1 MEWPL
6 VGVWD
11 ALEDGTFSV
20 SEAEA
25 KVFRELEEKAP
36 AANQPPSPRTSGCE
50 AVLPKAG
57 FLMLKRENNEG
68 RDVSRHLGPLDRA
81 GGESMARWLKPSL
94 ASRAFQLK
102 QLTGNQRPDL
112 HLFQWHRAYVFAHL
126 GRKTK
131 SLFRKPSPPST
142 GKRGAYG
149 TAPNWAVNGRTVNGR
164 GQQGRSEWQS
174 PRSGEGPFSR

>member
-25 KVFRELEEKAP
+25 KVVREREKKAP
-36 AANQPPSPRTSGCE
+36 DANRPPSPRTSGCE
-50 AVLPKAG
+50 AVLPKAA

-112 HLFQWHRAYVFAHL
+112 HLFQWHLAYEFAHL

-131 SLFRKPSPPST
+131 SLFRMPLSPVL
-142 GKRGAYG
+142 G
-149 TAPNWAVNGRTVNGR
+149 
-164 GQQGRSEWQS
+164 
-174 PRSGEGPFSR
+174 GEGLG